1 MDKNNPGNSQGQRG
15 KEKEKEEQVMGWHQT
30 NPHGNV
36 FPSLQSEVRQGFPL
50 GPLSYKGLLRSHWEW
65 FRWYFLS
72 KRAQITHSH
81 TLGNTDSPAP
91 QKSLTVRM
99 EASLVTS
106 LTQFR
111 SSDVTNEVFL
121 KLILSIGR
129 SRPSIYRENKV
140 PLTWSQLQSSENTG
154 TIASEA
160 CSAPHTLDLL
170 QPHPSPFLSFIDSL
184 AGLQLVTW

>member
-1 MDKNNPGNSQGQRG
+1 MVQ
-15 KEKEKEEQVMGWHQT
+15 M
-30 NPHGNV
+30 V
-36 FPSLQSEVRQGFPL
+36 FPL
-50 GPLSYKGLLRSHWEW
+50 
-65 FRWYFLS
+65 

-121 KLILSIGR
+121 KLIFSIGR
-129 SRPSIYRENKV
+129 RRPLIYTENKV
-140 PLTWSQLQSSENTG
+140 PLTWSQLQTSENTG

-170 QPHPSPFLSFIDSL
+170 QPHPFPFLSLTVLMASN
-184 AGLQLVTW
+184 LQLGRAESQCQKGRHQSLRCLSCSLCTVPPECPKPRLLGLVAVALPAGFTDIIFQ

>member
-1 MDKNNPGNSQGQRG
+1 
-15 KEKEKEEQVMGWHQT
+15 
-30 NPHGNV
+30 
-36 FPSLQSEVRQGFPL
+36 
-50 GPLSYKGLLRSHWEW
+50 
-65 FRWYFLS
+65 
-72 KRAQITHSH
+72 
-81 TLGNTDSPAP
+81 
-91 QKSLTVRM
+91 M

-184 AGLQLVTW
+184 GRAESQCQKGGHQSLRCLSCGLWTVPQERPKPRLLGFVAKWLYLLPSLTSFSNKNVPVCMS